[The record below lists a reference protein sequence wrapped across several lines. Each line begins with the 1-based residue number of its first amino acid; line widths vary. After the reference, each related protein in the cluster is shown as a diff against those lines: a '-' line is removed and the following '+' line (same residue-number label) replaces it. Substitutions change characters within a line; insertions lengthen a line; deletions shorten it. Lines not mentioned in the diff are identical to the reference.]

1 MSKLFV
7 AALAIA
13 AVLGWSASASAD
25 CAGHEQ
31 SVSVPQTVVDG
42 SGTTTPIVIPAPE
55 TKTGG

>member
-1 MSKLFV
+1 MSKLIV

-13 AVLGWSASASAD
+13 ALGWSASASAD

>member
-1 MSKLFV
+1 MSKLIV
-7 AALAIA
+7 AALAI

-31 SVSVPQTVVDG
+31 TVSAPQTVVDG
-42 SGTTTPIVIPAPE
+42 SGTVTPIVIPAPE